1 MAAGRVL
8 QLRLSRVEAALPQPK
23 PPSRPVNLAALTEA
37 EMAEVE
43 ALAARCTRNP
53 GGRWFGDRW
62 DLDVLQD
69 AELERLD
76 VLLGKAQ
83 GAPSGS

>member
-1 MAAGRVL
+1 MAGGRVL
-8 QLRLSRVEAALPQPK
+8 RRLDRVGSVLPEPRPLA
-23 PPSRPVNLAALTEA
+23 PPPNLAALTPE
-37 EMAEVE
+37 EVAEVE

-53 GGRWFGDRW
+53 GGRWFGDWW